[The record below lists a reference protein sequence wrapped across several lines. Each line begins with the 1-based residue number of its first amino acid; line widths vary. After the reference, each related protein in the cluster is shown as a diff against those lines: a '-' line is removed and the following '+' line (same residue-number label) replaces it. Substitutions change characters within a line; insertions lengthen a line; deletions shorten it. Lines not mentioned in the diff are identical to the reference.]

1 MPLNQYPNPYRKPI
15 IKLSFFPSP
24 SMRWISTKMDNMD
37 KGHSEKGAKPRAN
50 NDPLITANKYLI
62 LTSIYIRFCSATE
75 EGLF

>member
-1 MPLNQYPNPYRKPI
+1 
-15 IKLSFFPSP
+15 
-24 SMRWISTKMDNMD
+24 MDNMD
-37 KGHSEKGAKPRAN
+37 KGQSEKGAKPRAN

>member
-1 MPLNQYPNPYRKPI
+1 
-15 IKLSFFPSP
+15 
-24 SMRWISTKMDNMD
+24 MDNMD
-37 KGHSEKGAKPRAN
+37 KGHSEKGAKPKAN